1 MAKIYVVYK
10 ENQIEMAPG
19 WITDYHSY
27 CSYKVGVVEDEY
39 QDMRVELDHINADAL
54 PTDLA
59 RFSIFANAYG
69 GTVKLRVG
77 SAPADDYPQLGIS
90 EDPDANKYVHTLTSD
105 EVAGAISFNKYLFKR
120 IIRDRY
126 NQKFLELNKWSSSL
140 EKATWEQQ
148 KSEAAA
154 WTADNTASTPML
166 TTMATA
172 RGITVSALVS
182 KINTKVSEYNAA
194 IATKLAEQKVLED
207 EVDALTTIAEAHAW
221 RHQKLGITASTEQLA
236 EDASLGTP
244 ATKIQF

>member
-39 QDMRVELDHINADAL
+39 QDMRVELDHINADVL
-54 PTDLA
+54 PADLA

-69 GTVKLRVG
+69 GTIKLRVG
-77 SAPADDYPQLGIS
+77 SEPADDYPQLGIS
-90 EDPDANKYVHTLTSD
+90 EDPDENKYVHTLTD
-105 EVAGAISFNKYLFKR
+105 AEVAGAVSFNHYLFKR
-120 IIRDRY
+120 VIRDRY

-154 WTADNTASTPML
+154 WTADNSASTPML

-172 RGITVSALVS
+172 RGISVSDLVS
-182 KINTKVSEYNAA
+182 KINTKLTAYNSALATQLAA
-194 IATKLAEQKVLED
+194 QKDLED
-207 EVDALTTIAEAHAW
+207 EVDALDTIAKCHKW
-221 RHQKLGITASTEQLA
+221 RHEKLGIGVTAQQLT
-236 EDASLGTP
+236 DDSSIGDPPTRI
-244 ATKIQF
+244 TF